1 MNDLFALRPSD
12 DTGAPLAERMRP
24 VRLEDVVGQDH
35 ALGRDGPIGRML
47 ASGRMRSMVLWGPP
61 GTGKTTIAGLL
72 AQRFGMP
79 MARLHASTANTAA
92 LKAILSEAAMHRAA
106 GRGTCLVVDEIHRM
120 TRPMQDQLLEPV
132 ETGLVTLVACTTE
145 HVAYELVDALLSRVV
160 VVRLRP
166 HDETTLEDLL
176 TGAEVRINGPLPLT
190 AEGRQALLGAAAG
203 DARRLLG
210 HVETLMTVD
219 GSMPLGPHDLAVVL
233 GEGVWR
239 SDKDRDLH
247 YDRASAMQKAVRASD
262 PDAALYWFAQMI
274 EAGEDMEFVMRRILI
289 LANEEVGL
297 ADPQALIHCVS
308 ACDAYRRLGP
318 KAGMPFIAQAIVHL
332 ASAPKSN
339 AVQRAL
345 AMARHLV
352 RRTGDRDPNVISI
365 NHATDEVAAA
375 RGYVDDHTTPDAFAG
390 QDHWPADLPRRELYS
405 PTQRGA
411 EAAASRRIDHWKN
424 ARTDGRRT
432 GR

>member
-1 MNDLFALRPSD
+1 M
-12 DTGAPLAERMRP
+12 
-24 VRLEDVVGQDH
+24 GQDH
-35 ALGRDGPIGRML
+35 VLGVDGPIGRML
-47 ASGRMRSMVLWGPP
+47 AYGRLRSMVLWGPP

-72 AQRFGMP
+72 AQHLGMIP
-79 MARLHASTANTAA
+79 AKLHASTANTAA
-92 LKAILSEAAMHRAA
+92 LKAVLTEATMHRTA
-106 GRGTCLVVDEIHRM
+106 GRSTCLVVDEIHRM

-145 HVAYELVDALLSRVV
+145 HVAYELVDALLSRIL
-160 VVRLRP
+160 VVRLKQ
-166 HDETTLEDLL
+166 HDEASLADLL
-176 TGAEVRINGPLPLT
+176 IAAETRHGGPLPL
-190 AEGRQALLGAAAG
+190 APEARRALLSAAAG

-210 HVETLMTVD
+210 HVETLMTLD
-219 GSMPLGPHDLAVVL
+219 RDTPIGTSDLAGIL
-233 GEGVWR
+233 GHGVWR

-274 EAGEDMEFVMRRILI
+274 EAGEDMEFVMRRLLI

-297 ADPQALIHCVS
+297 ADPQALVHCTS

-339 AVQRAL
+339 AIHRAL
-345 AMARHLV
+345 AAARHLV
-352 RRTGDRDPNVISI
+352 RRTGDRDPNIISI
-365 NHATDEVAAA
+365 NHPTDDIATA
-375 RGYVDDHTTPDAFAG
+375 RGYIDDHTTPDAFAG
-390 QDHWPADLPRRELYS
+390 QDHWPMGLPRRELYA

-411 EAAASRRIDHWKN
+411 EAAASRRLEHWRSE
-424 ARTDGRRT
+424 RTHGRRT
-432 GR
+432 HR